1 MLLLNCSVYN
11 GKKPKFIKEQKVS
24 DIEQDTIIGRFFQ
37 KLL

>member
-11 GKKPKFIKEQKVS
+11 GKKTKFIKEQKVS
-24 DIEQDTIIGRFFQ
+24 DIEQFTIIGRFFQ